1 MSYFYTPEMEEKFEI
16 SQEVDP
22 RDIGQIS
29 ELAQKFQSARIELY
43 NLDRITRYP
52 WIFDTPQQFQQALTE
67 LQWLRYEQGKMIRQ
81 LQQLE
86 DKYGKETVE
95 EIYEENAPEIQQSL
109 LVKHPR
115 GIRRTSHR

>member
-22 RDIGQIS
+22 RDIAQIS
-29 ELAQKFQSARIELY
+29 ELAQKFQNVRIELY

-52 WIFDTPQQFQQALTE
+52 WIFDTPGQFQQALAR
-67 LQWLRYEQGKMIRQ
+67 LQWLQHEQAEMIRQ

-86 DKYGKETVE
+86 DKYGKEIVE

-109 LVKHPR
+109 MVKPR
-115 GIRRTSHR
+115 HVRRTSH